1 MSKQFANLFST
12 FILEHQKKVK
22 DFLVSRS
29 REVNTI
35 YISGGLFIFGWFIH
49 LAASAWVG
57 WKFVVKYRSD
67 LMQIRLLFGI
77 GVEWKI
83 ESFFKWID
91 GLRQALVERE
101 SEMDK
106 RLKLALQSSSYK
118 LPLHKANS

>member
-12 FILEHQKKVK
+12 FILEHQIKSER
-22 DFLVSRS
+22 FFVSRS

-35 YISGGLFIFGWFIH
+35 LISGGLFIFGWFIH

-57 WKFVVKYRSD
+57 WKFVVKYRYD

-83 ESFFKWID
+83 ESFFQVNW
-91 GLRQALVERE
+91 RWAERE
-101 SEMDK
+101 FEMDK
-106 RLKLALQSSSYK
+106 SLKLALQSSSYK
-118 LPLHKANS
+118 LPLRKANS